1 MLNHLQSY
9 STLQKAFLSETFA
22 ISSPAEVEAALQEAS
37 AAFIPFAKKTFI
49 ERAVFLEAIAEEIM
63 NCGDALLQKAHEET
77 ALPLARLTGE
87 RGRTCKQLN
96 LYAKLLRE
104 GNWCDA
110 VIDTAMPDRQ
120 PLPRA
125 DLRRMLQPIGPVLIF
140 GASNFPFAYSTAG
153 GDTASALAAGCPVIV
168 KAHESHLG
176 TNAMVAT
183 AVMRAA
189 EKTNMPKGVFAT
201 LVGTGPVLGQ
211 QLAMDERIKAIGF
224 TGSYKAGMALYTTA
238 THKRKTPIPVYAEM
252 SSINPV
258 VLLPQILA
266 EKTTAIANALA
277 GSISLGVGQFC
288 TSPGLLFAI
297 NNAETKTFARELENA
312 LKAVAPA
319 TMLNPTIC
327 HAYYKDKTSL
337 ANQEN
342 IQVLVDGL
350 NLEEYH
356 QAMPALMQTNAAHF
370 MATPALQREVFGP
383 CSLLVLCKDK
393 KEMAAAIASLE
404 GQLTGSIYGNEQELK
419 ENASLVDTLQ
429 QAVGRMIFNNVPTGV
444 EVCNA
449 IVHGGPFPATT
460 DARTT
465 SVGPEAIRRFA
476 RPVCYQDCPDAL
488 LPLYLRNEN
497 EAGILRLI
505 NGILTKAAVETI

>member
-1 MLNHLQSY
+1 MSNFLQSY
-9 STLQKAFLSETFA
+9 STLQKAFLPETFA
-22 ISSPAEVEAALQEAS
+22 ISSPAEVEAALIEAS

-49 ERAVFLEAIAEEIM
+49 ERAVFLESIAEEIM

-77 ALPLARLTGE
+77 ALPMARLTGE
-87 RGRTCKQLN
+87 RGRTCTQLN

-110 VIDTAMPDRQ
+110 VIDTAIPDRQ

-125 DLRRMLQPIGPVLIF
+125 DLRRMLQPIGPVLVF

-176 TNAMVAT
+176 TNAMVAA
-183 AVMRAA
+183 AVISAA
-189 EKTNMPKGVFAT
+189 EKTHMPKGVFAT
-201 LVGTGPVLGQ
+201 LVGTGPALGQ

-224 TGSYKAGMALYTTA
+224 TGSYKAGMALYITA
-238 THKRKTPIPVYAEM
+238 TQKRKTPIPVYAEM

-258 VLLPQILA
+258 VLLPEILA
-266 EKTTAIANALA
+266 EKTTAIASALA

-297 NNAETKTFARELENA
+297 DDAAAKTFAQELVNA

-327 HAYYKDKTSL
+327 HAYYKDKASL

-342 IQVLVDGL
+342 IQVLFEGN
-350 NLEEYH
+350 NLEENH
-356 QAMPALMQTNAAHF
+356 QAMPALMQTTAAHF
-370 MATPALQREVFGP
+370 MATPALQKEVFGP
-383 CSLLVLCKDK
+383 CSLLVLCKDIT
-393 KEMAAAIASLE
+393 EMKAAIASIE
-404 GQLTGSIYGNEQELK
+404 GQLTGSVYGNETELK
-419 ENASLVDTLQ
+419 ANENLVDHLQ

-465 SVGPEAIRRFA
+465 SVGPEAIRRFS
-476 RPVCYQDCPDAL
+476 RPVCFQDCPDAL

-497 EAGILRLI
+497 EANIVRLI
-505 NGILTKAAVETI
+505 NGVLTKASVATI

>member
-1 MLNHLQSY
+1 MSNFLQSY
-9 STLQKAFLSETFA
+9 STLQKSFLPETFA
-22 ISSPAEVEAALQEAS
+22 ISSPAEIEAALQEAS

-49 ERAVFLEAIAEEIM
+49 ERAVFLETIAEEIM
-63 NCGDALLQKAHEET
+63 NGGDALLQKAQEET
-77 ALPLARLTGE
+77 ALPMARLTGE
-87 RGRTCKQLN
+87 RGRTCTQLN

-110 VIDTAMPDRQ
+110 VIDTAMPERQ

-125 DLRRMLQPIGPVLIF
+125 DLRRMLQPIGPVLVF

-176 TNAMVAT
+176 TNAIVAA
-183 AVMRAA
+183 AVIRAA
-189 EKTNMPKGVFAT
+189 EKTKMPKGVFAT

-238 THKRKTPIPVYAEM
+238 TQKRKTPIPVYAEM

-266 EKTTAIANALA
+266 EKTSAIATALA

-297 NNAETKTFARELENA
+297 DDAAAKNFAQELVTA

-327 HAYYKDKTSL
+327 KTYYKDKTSL
-337 ANQEN
+337 ASSEN
-342 IQVLVDGL
+342 IQVLYDGD
-350 NLEEYH
+350 NLEENH
-356 QAMPALMQTNAAHF
+356 QAMPSLMQTTAAHF
-370 MATPALQREVFGP
+370 IAIPALQNEVFGP
-383 CSLLVLCKDK
+383 CSLLVLCKDVE
-393 KEMAAAIASLE
+393 EMNAAIASME
-404 GQLTGSIYGNEQELK
+404 GQLTGSIFGQEQELK
-419 ENASLVDTLQ
+419 ANQNLIDQLQ

-476 RPVCYQDCPDAL
+476 RPICYQDCPDAL

-497 EAGILRLI
+497 EANILRLI
-505 NGILTKAAVETI
+505 NGVLTKASI

>member
-1 MLNHLQSY
+1 MSNFLQSY
-9 STLQKAFLSETFA
+9 STLQKSFLPETFA
-22 ISSPAEVEAALQEAS
+22 ISSPAEIEAALQEAS

-49 ERAVFLEAIAEEIM
+49 ERAVFLETIAEEIM
-63 NCGDALLQKAHEET
+63 NGGDALLQKAQEET
-77 ALPLARLTGE
+77 ALPMARLTGE
-87 RGRTCKQLN
+87 RGRTCTQLN

-110 VIDTAMPDRQ
+110 VIDTAMPERQ

-125 DLRRMLQPIGPVLIF
+125 DLRRMLQPIGPVLVF

-176 TNAMVAT
+176 TNAIVAA
-183 AVMRAA
+183 AVIRAA
-189 EKTNMPKGVFAT
+189 EKTKMPKGVFAT

-238 THKRKTPIPVYAEM
+238 TQKRKTPIPVYAEM

-258 VLLPQILA
+258 VLLPQILG
-266 EKTTAIANALA
+266 EKTSAIATALA

-288 TSPGLLFAI
+288 TSPGLIFLLHDEATNSFA
-297 NNAETKTFARELENA
+297 AELATA
-312 LKAVAPA
+312 LSLVSPA
-319 TMLNPTIC
+319 TMLHPTISNRFY
-327 HAYYKDKTSL
+327 ADKKQLATTSHVKT
-337 ANQEN
+337 
-342 IQVLVDGL
+342 I
-350 NLEEYH
+350 LEGSDLSELF
-356 QAMPALMQTNAAHF
+356 QATPALFQTTAAHF
-370 MATPALQREVFGP
+370 MANPEFQKEVFGP
-383 CSLLVLCKDK
+383 CSLLVVCK
-393 KEMAAAIASLE
+393 EEEELLAVIESME
-404 GQLTGSIYGNEQELK
+404 GQLTGSIFGSTQELLTHQI
-419 ENASLVDTLQ
+419 LVDALQ
-429 QAVGRMIFNNVPTGV
+429 LKVGRLIFNNVPTGV

-497 EAGILRLI
+497 EANILRLI
-505 NGILTKAAVETI
+505 NGVLTKASI

>member
-1 MLNHLQSY
+1 MSNFLQSY
-9 STLQKAFLSETFA
+9 STLQKAFLPETFA
-22 ISSPAEVEAALQEAS
+22 ISSPAEVEAALIEAS

-63 NCGDALLQKAHEET
+63 SCGDALLQKAQEET
-77 ALPLARLTGE
+77 ALPVARLTGE
-87 RGRTCKQLN
+87 RGRTCTQLN

-120 PLPRA
+120 PIPRA
-125 DLRRMLQPIGPVLIF
+125 DLRRILQPIGPVLVF

-176 TNAMVAT
+176 TNAMVAA
-183 AVMRAA
+183 AVIRAA
-189 EKTNMPKGVFAT
+189 EKTHMPKGVFAT

-224 TGSYKAGMALYTTA
+224 TGSYKAGMALYSTA
-238 THKRKTPIPVYAEM
+238 TQKRKTPIPVYAEM

-258 VLLPQILA
+258 VLLPQTLE
-266 EKTTAIANALA
+266 EKTSAIANALA

-297 NNAETKTFARELENA
+297 DNAAAKTFAQELVSA

-327 HAYYKDKTSL
+327 NTFYKDKASL
-337 ANQEN
+337 ANAEN
-342 IQVLVDGL
+342 IQVLYDGD
-350 NLEEYH
+350 NVEENH
-356 QAMPALMQTNAAHF
+356 QAMPALMQTTAAHF
-370 MATPALQREVFGP
+370 MATPALQKEVFGP
-383 CSLLVLCKDK
+383 CSLLVLCKDL
-393 KEMAAAIASLE
+393 KEMHAAIASIE
-404 GQLTGSIYGNEQELK
+404 GQLTGSIYGNASELK
-419 ENASLVDTLQ
+419 ANESLVDHLQ

-449 IVHGGPFPATT
+449 IVHGGPYPATT

-497 EAGILRLI
+497 EANILRLI
-505 NGILTKAAVETI
+505 NGVLTKASVATI

>member
-1 MLNHLQSY
+1 MSSFLQSY
-9 STLQKAFLSETFA
+9 STLKKTLLPETFA
-22 ISSPAEVEAALQEAS
+22 ISSSEEIEVALEEAS

-49 ERAVFLEAIAEEIM
+49 ERAEFLEAIAEAIM
-63 NCGDALLQKAHEET
+63 NCGDALLQKAQEET

-87 RGRTCKQLN
+87 RGRTCTQLN

-110 VIDTAMPDRQ
+110 VIDTALPDRQ

-125 DLRRMLQPIGPVLIF
+125 DLRRILQPIGLVLVF

-176 TNAMVAT
+176 TNAMVAE
-183 AVMRAA
+183 AVKKAA
-189 EKTNMPKGVFAT
+189 EKTHMPKGVFAT
-201 LVGTGPVLGQ
+201 LIGTGPVLGQ
-211 QLAMDERIKAIGF
+211 QLALDERIKAIGF

-238 THKRKTPIPVYAEM
+238 TQKRKTPIPVYAEM

-258 VLLPQILA
+258 VLLPQTLA
-266 EKTTAIANALA
+266 EETKVIATALA
-277 GSISLGVGQFC
+277 GSICLGVGQFC

-297 NNAETKTFARELENA
+297 DDEAAKTFAQELVNG

-327 HAYYKDKTSL
+327 HTFYKDKASL
-337 ANQEN
+337 ANSEN
-342 IQVLVDGL
+342 IQVLFDGD
-350 NLEEYH
+350 NEEENYK
-356 QAMPALMQTNAAHF
+356 AAPALMQTTADHF
-370 MATPALQREVFGP
+370 MLSPALQKEVFGP
-383 CSLLVLCKDK
+383 CSLLVLCKDMN
-393 KEMAAAIASLE
+393 EMQAAIASIE
-404 GQLTGSIYGNEQELK
+404 GQLTGSIYGNESELK
-419 ENASLVDTLQ
+419 KNEKLVDSLQ
-429 QAVGRMIFNNVPTGV
+429 LIVGRMIFNNVPTGV

-449 IVHGGPFPATT
+449 IVHGGPYPATT

-476 RPVCYQDCPDAL
+476 RPVCYQDCPETL
-488 LPLYLRNEN
+488 LPLYLRNKN
-497 EAGILRLI
+497 VAGMLRLV
-505 NGILTKAAVETI
+505 NGELTKNDIG